1 MLTPLMPHTVFLYL
15 LEHYRQHLIDDLQL
29 FINYVQLYDLS
40 IPLLVRPAVMRTS
53 YLLLVRTVIPSSLVQ
68 ALSSEISATPFNM
81 AHQGINDRDFQ
92 TAWTQVRWCSYL

>member
-1 MLTPLMPHTVFLYL
+1 MLTSPIPHTVFLCL
-15 LEHYRQHLIDDLQL
+15 LEYHRQHLIDDLQL

-40 IPLLVRPAVMRTS
+40 IPLVVRPAVMRTN
-53 YLLLVRTVIPSSLVQ
+53 YLFVVRTVISSSLLQ

-92 TAWTQVRWCSYL
+92 TTWTQVR